1 MVDPA
6 EVRELVR
13 CFITLPKPEAARAEM
28 VYTEDYAM
36 GVVCGQTR
44 TAAILVNAVDA
55 SDSCCA
61 VLTRETKP
69 CLDSD
74 HTSSS

>member
-1 MVDPA
+1 
-6 EVRELVR
+6 
-13 CFITLPKPEAARAEM
+13 M

-69 CLDSD
+69 CFDSD
-74 HTSSS
+74 HTSSSWSGLLERRFLMQGPEY